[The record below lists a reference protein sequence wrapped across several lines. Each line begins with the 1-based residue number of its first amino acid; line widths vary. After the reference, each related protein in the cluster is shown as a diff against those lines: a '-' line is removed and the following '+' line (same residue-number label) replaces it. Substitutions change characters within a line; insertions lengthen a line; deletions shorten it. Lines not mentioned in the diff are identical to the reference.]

1 MAPKEIGQA
10 GSSAASSQHGQRRRL
25 HVKPT
30 IHVEAMARLNAAR
43 AEAKKVLKDV
53 RARQKQE
60 AKKHRR
66 LMAKACKL
74 SVTEL
79 KQIAEM
85 KQTLL
90 GGKLWR
96 LPDLPAAPPLDRAR
110 RPPQP
115 SHLGRVHH
123 RKTMMMRTCEEPQPC
138 PAFF

>member
-1 MAPKEIGQA
+1 M
-10 GSSAASSQHGQRRRL
+10 
-25 HVKPT
+25 KPT
-30 IHVEAMARLNAAR
+30 MHVEAVARLNAAR

-90 GGKLWR
+90 CSGASSTGSSGSSCIAAAASGTAATADITSGPR
-96 LPDLPAAPPLDRAR
+96 APPDDDDHAD
-110 RPPQP
+110 
-115 SHLGRVHH
+115 
-123 RKTMMMRTCEEPQPC
+123 M
-138 PAFF
+138 

>member
-30 IHVEAMARLNAAR
+30 IHVEAVARLNAAR

-60 AKKHRR
+60 ANKHRR

-74 SVTEL
+74 SVAEL

-90 GGKLWR
+90 GGAASSSGSSGSSCSAASGSGT
-96 LPDLPAAPPLDRAR
+96 PATAAIAGGPSAPPEDDDDA
-110 RPPQP
+110 
-115 SHLGRVHH
+115 G
-123 RKTMMMRTCEEPQPC
+123 M
-138 PAFF
+138 